1 MPNASHL
8 AASFEKLQSI
18 NCMIRGTLTNDKPI
32 IDVIVQDP
40 VTLNTWTVQAL
51 LDTGCTGTVIS
62 EDLATQMQLQGQG
75 MRPVTVGSGASS
87 LSESYKLIISLPGHK
102 KTAQLVC
109 GSIPARLGGCDVVI
123 GIELMKLG
131 RFTLDRTKFT
141 LLIPS
146 LK

>member
-1 MPNASHL
+1 
-8 AASFEKLQSI
+8 
-18 NCMIRGTLTNDKPI
+18 MIRGTLTNDKPI
-32 IDVIVQDP
+32 IDVTVQDP
-40 VTLNTWTVQAL
+40 VTLNTYTVQAL

-62 EDLATQMQLQGQG
+62 QHLAAQMQLQGQG
-75 MRPVTVGSGASS
+75 MIPVTVGSGTSS
-87 LSESYKLIISLPGHK
+87 PAQSYKLIISLPGHK
-102 KTAQLVC
+102 KTVQLLC

-123 GIELMKLG
+123 GIELMKNG